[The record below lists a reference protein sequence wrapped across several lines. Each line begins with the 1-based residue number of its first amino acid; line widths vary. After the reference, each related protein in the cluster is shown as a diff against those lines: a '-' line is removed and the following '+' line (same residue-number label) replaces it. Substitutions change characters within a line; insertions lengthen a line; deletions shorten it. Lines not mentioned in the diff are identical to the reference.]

1 MEYQI
6 HTQVN
11 QIIFLSFFLSSL
23 PSFAFIFVCYKPFHY
38 DHSNETF
45 SAKYFHIILFVF
57 S

>member
-45 SAKYFHIILFVF
+45 
-57 S
+57 